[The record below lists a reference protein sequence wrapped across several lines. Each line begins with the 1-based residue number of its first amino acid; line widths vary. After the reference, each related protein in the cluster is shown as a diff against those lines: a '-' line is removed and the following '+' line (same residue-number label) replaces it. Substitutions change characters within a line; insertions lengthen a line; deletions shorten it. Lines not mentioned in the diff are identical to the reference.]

1 MSAPGNGDA
10 RLLGEVVL
18 RNAEQFGD
26 KPALVAASGQQTS
39 FRRLASRV
47 RHLVGGLRSLGLKE
61 GSRVAVLSRNRP
73 EFFETICVAAGGFI
87 AVPLNWRLSQEEIA
101 LILRDCQP
109 DVLLIEGAF
118 LTIEAALRTAL
129 GPSADVISFDGKPEG
144 CLGYE
149 ELISEGFPAS
159 LDENLDP
166 DCTACIVYTSGTTG
180 RPKGAELTHRGV
192 LLNCR
197 SAIKDVL
204 HLTSQDVSLA
214 PMPFFHV
221 GGLWYHM
228 FPSFAA
234 GCTTVIH
241 PGFEAPAVLQAIE
254 RERVTNVH
262 LVPTMLHGLLK
273 NPALHF
279 TDLSSLRL
287 IYYGASSIPPAL
299 LNRAMEALP
308 SVGFVQGY
316 GSTEAGMI
324 TCLSEADHRKVVQPA
339 HQHLLLSCGRP
350 LPGVDVQLM
359 HVSDELREIGIRSD
373 MSMKQYWA
381 NPEASRNA
389 LRDGILLTGDLGS
402 RDEEGYLYVQDRR
415 SDMIVT
421 GGENVYP
428 SEVEGVLMK
437 DERLA
442 DVAVFDLPD
451 DKWVQKVVAAVV
463 PRPGV
468 QFDAAAVIE
477 SARQHLAGFKSP
489 KQIFI
494 VDSLPRNAAGKV
506 LRKELRKIFGPSS

>member
-1 MSAPGNGDA
+1 MMLGADGFRDVRSIGD
-10 RLLGEVVL
+10 VIL
-18 RNAEQFGD
+18 RNAETFES
-26 KPALVAASGQQTS
+26 KTALISDTGHQTS
-39 FRRLASRV
+39 FRDLARRV
-47 RHLVGGLRSLGLKE
+47 QSLLGGLRSLGLKE

-118 LTIEAALRTAL
+118 LTMEAALRTAL

-197 SAIKDVL
+197 SAIDDVL
-204 HLTSQDVSLA
+204 HLSPEDVTLA

-241 PGFEAPAVLQAIE
+241 PGFEAAAVLQAIE
-254 RERVTNVH
+254 RERVTNMH
-262 LVPTMLHGLLK
+262 LVPTMIHGLLE
-273 NPALHF
+273 NPSF
-279 TDLSSLRL
+279 ESTDVSSLRL
-287 IYYGASSIPPAL
+287 IFYGASSIPLAVL
-299 LNRAMEALP
+299 SRAMEVFP
-308 SVGFVQGY
+308 SAGFVQGY

-324 TCLSEADHRKVVQPA
+324 TSLSEEDHRKAVQSTY
-339 HQHLLLSCGRP
+339 QHLLLSCGRP
-350 LPGVDVQLM
+350 L
-359 HVSDELREIGIRSD
+359 
-373 MSMKQYWA
+373 
-381 NPEASRNA
+381 
-389 LRDGILLTGDLGS
+389 
-402 RDEEGYLYVQDRR
+402 
-415 SDMIVT
+415 
-421 GGENVYP
+421 
-428 SEVEGVLMK
+428 
-437 DERLA
+437 
-442 DVAVFDLPD
+442 
-451 DKWVQKVVAAVV
+451 
-463 PRPGV
+463 
-468 QFDAAAVIE
+468 
-477 SARQHLAGFKSP
+477 
-489 KQIFI
+489 
-494 VDSLPRNAAGKV
+494 
-506 LRKELRKIFGPSS
+506 

>member
-61 GSRVAVLSRNRP
+61 GSRVAILSRNRS

-118 LTIEAALRTAL
+118 LTMEAALRTAL

-273 NPALHF
+273 NPALAATF
-279 TDLSSLRL
+279 GTV
-287 IYYGASSIPPAL
+287 GGC
-299 LNRAMEALP
+299 NRAPP
-308 SVGFVQGY
+308 SA
-316 GSTEAGMI
+316 GSA
-324 TCLSEADHRKVVQPA
+324 SVADVRRSSA
-339 HQHLLLSCGRP
+339 EG
-350 LPGVDVQLM
+350 PG
-359 HVSDELREIGIRSD
+359 
-373 MSMKQYWA
+373 
-381 NPEASRNA
+381 PA
-389 LRDGILLTGDLGS
+389 LRDTML
-402 RDEEGYLYVQDRR
+402 
-415 SDMIVT
+415 
-421 GGENVYP
+421 P
-428 SEVEGVLMK
+428 
-437 DERLA
+437 LA
-442 DVAVFDLPD
+442 DG
-451 DKWVQKVVAAVV
+451 
-463 PRPGV
+463 R
-468 QFDAAAVIE
+468 
-477 SARQHLAGFKSP
+477 
-489 KQIFI
+489 
-494 VDSLPRNAAGKV
+494 SLGR
-506 LRKELRKIFGPSS
+506 E